1 MRGEEQAQFP
11 SLPVQAVIAI
21 IQRRQTPLVAR
32 EDLSRLQYTVDLRV
46 HILPNGGVA
55 SGFDGIYPV
64 EVVVR
69 EGQLHEVG
77 LYGHGPPLGQ

>member
-11 SLPVQAVIAI
+11 SSPVQAVIAVV
-21 IQRRQTPLVAR
+21 QRRQTPLVAC
-32 EDLSRLQYTVDLRV
+32 EDLSGLQYTVDLRV

-55 SGFDGIYPV
+55 SGFDRVHSV

-77 LYGHGPPLGQ
+77 LYGHGPTLGQ